1 MGYVSRNP
9 FHLENSMIPLAMLYS
24 FSRVT
29 SREEIQKR
37 NASNGG
43 TLTQILGTLLLLKE
57 VDKQEEIPSPGRFDV
72 MS

>member
-1 MGYVSRNP
+1 MDYVSRNP

-24 FSRVT
+24 LSRVT
-29 SREEIQKR
+29 GREEIQKR

-43 TLTQILGTLLLLKE
+43 TLTQILDTLLLMKE